1 MDNKDFIISGIQQV
15 GVGTTS
21 VYKSWKWFAE
31 MFGVDVRILEDDTVA
46 ERMLPYTGGQAQKR
60 HAAIAVNLQG
70 GGGFEIWQYS
80 DRKPKP
86 VDFDIQVGDLGI
98 FCAKLKCIDIEAAH
112 KQISAKWDKVSPIT
126 ESD

>member
-1 MDNKDFIISGIQQV
+1 MENSQFLVSGIQQV

-21 VYKSWKWFAE
+21 VYKSWKWYAD
-31 MFGVDVRILEDDTVA
+31 MFGVDIRILEDDTVA

-80 DRKPKP
+80 ERRRTRPRAQGNP
-86 VDFDIQVGDLGI
+86 APSHPGAG
-98 FCAKLKCIDIEAAH
+98 
-112 KQISAKWDKVSPIT
+112 
-126 ESD
+126 